1 MRTNLIVSLFLTTF
15 LAATAS
21 AQVSLK
27 KKAVVYVGSAANT
40 SAPATLVAK
49 KVRSAT
55 PEWKKIKSDGIDP
68 DSARGKQLI
77 TKMNKRI
84 RKAVKAVADSESRD
98 MVTRKMDLRDDQG
111 REVVDLTDLV
121 IAEIEA

>member
-40 SAPATLVAK
+40 TAPATLVAK

-77 TKMNKRI
+77 TKMNSRI
-84 RKAVKAVADSESRD
+84 RKAVSSVATDEGRD
-98 MVTRKMDLRDDQG
+98 LVTRESDVQDDQG
-111 REVVDLTDLV
+111 REVVDLTDEVVSKLQ
-121 IAEIEA
+121 E